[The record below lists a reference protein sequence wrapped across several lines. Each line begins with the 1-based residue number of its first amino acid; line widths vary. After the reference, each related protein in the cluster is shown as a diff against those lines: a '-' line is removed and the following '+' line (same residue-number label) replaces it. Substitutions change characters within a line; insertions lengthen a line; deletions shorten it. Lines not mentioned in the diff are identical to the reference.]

1 MPLAQGNIQLMN
13 RDSWDLILTLH
24 SVTKTNYLC
33 HSYNGRDNIHLLE
46 HLHCHFCVVL
56 ILCSPRPSACVN
68 SSGYHT
74 NIGRKKSGGIAV
86 ITSITDNPPKALA
99 VALHR
104 IYKDISRN
112 LCNHVLIHQLLIS
125 FSCFSCLP
133 QINTLPLL
141 PVNASTQ
148 LFIN

>member
-1 MPLAQGNIQLMN
+1 MPF
-13 RDSWDLILTLH
+13 
-24 SVTKTNYLC
+24 LC
-33 HSYNGRDNIHLLE
+33 
-46 HLHCHFCVVL
+46 CVVL
-56 ILCSPRPSACVN
+56 LLCSPSPSACVS

-86 ITSITDNPPKALA
+86 IISVTDNPPKALA

-104 IYKDISRN
+104 ICKDISRD
-112 LCNHVLIHQLLIS
+112 LYTHVLIHRLLIS

-133 QINTLPLL
+133 QINTLPLSA
-141 PVNASTQ
+141 VNAATQ